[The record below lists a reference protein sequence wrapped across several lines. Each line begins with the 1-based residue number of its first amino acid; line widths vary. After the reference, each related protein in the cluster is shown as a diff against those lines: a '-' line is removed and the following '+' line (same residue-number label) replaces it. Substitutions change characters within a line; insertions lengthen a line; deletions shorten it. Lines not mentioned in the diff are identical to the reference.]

1 MKDFWSSVM
10 PRGRGKDKRKT
21 IVDRKRKDNGRTKQ
35 EFLPMLGPLTIPFSR
50 WEHHSNIPGS
60 IRNHSRRNLGLGV
73 EIRLIGVVWRV
84 SMYGQAGDD

>member
-1 MKDFWSSVM
+1 M
-10 PRGRGKDKRKT
+10 
-21 IVDRKRKDNGRTKQ
+21 
-35 EFLPMLGPLTIPFSR
+35 GPPAIAFSR

-84 SMYGQAGDD
+84 SMDGQAGDD